1 MQFLIVA
8 LYHCNIVIFSIMSK
22 TTTADFQKGMFIEFK
37 EEPHQIVEFQHVN
50 PGKGSAFV
58 RTRLKSVKT
67 GKVQEFTF
75 KSGEDV
81 IEVPINV
88 REMQY
93 LYKTDTAC
101 VFMENQSYEQF
112 NLSKEILGN
121 FVNFLKE
128 GETYQILVYNDTEAI
143 GIRSPKK
150 VRLLVTQAEE
160 GVKGDTATSA
170 RKAVTV
176 ETGVV
181 ITVPLFIKKGDT
193 IAIDPETGE
202 YLERVSQ

>member
-1 MQFLIVA
+1 M
-8 LYHCNIVIFSIMSK
+8 
-22 TTTADFQKGMFIEFK
+22 
-37 EEPHQIVEFQHVN
+37 EFQHVN